1 MNTAIA
7 TTPVHATAQSPV
19 VSRPGNSPFTAP
31 VPQQDPLERLTELL
45 ATMRTN
51 LAALE
56 SQMAEAQR
64 KLREVTVTQKA
75 KERAYQ
81 DATRKLDR
89 IRLAV

>member
-7 TTPVHATAQSPV
+7 TAPAPTTA
-19 VSRPGNSPFTAP
+19 VSRPATSSPFITAP
-31 VPQQDPLERLTELL
+31 MAQQDPLERLTALL
-45 ATMRTN
+45 AEMKN
-51 LAALE
+51 GIAALE
-56 SQMAEAQR
+56 TQMAEAQR
-64 KLREVTVTQKA
+64 KLREVTVSQRA

>member
-7 TTPVHATAQSPV
+7 TAPASTTA
-19 VSRPGNSPFTAP
+19 VSRPSSSPVITSP
-31 VPQQDPLERLTELL
+31 VPQQDPLERLTALL
-45 ATMRTN
+45 AEMKN
-51 LAALE
+51 GIAALE
-56 SQMAEAQR
+56 GQMAEAQR
-64 KLREVTVTQKA
+64 KLREVTVSQRA

>member
-7 TTPVHATAQSPV
+7 TAPAPTTT
-19 VSRPGNSPFTAP
+19 VSRPSGSPFITSP

-45 ATMRTN
+45 ATMRTQMT
-51 LAALE
+51 ALE
-56 SQMAEAQR
+56 TGFAEAQR
-64 KLREVTVTQKA
+64 KLRDVTVTQKA

-81 DATRKLDR
+81 DATRKLAR